1 MAKEQPQAEEEQ
13 ASGGKKKMIMIIVGA
28 LLLVGIAVGATLFL
42 VGGDDSATAAAADA
56 APEEAPKPE
65 RGDPTYVEL
74 KPFTVN
80 LGPEDTVGFLQVQIN
95 VLTYFDDVAEQLDK
109 NKPLIRNNLTLL
121 FGQQK
126 SEDLRSPEGKV
137 KLQNEVKDSI
147 QQVINK
153 YGSGGEI
160 ENVFFTTFVMQ

>member
-13 ASGGKKKMIMIIVGA
+13 AAGGKKKMIIIIVGA

-42 VGGDDSATAAAADA
+42 MGGNESPDTAAAEQE
-56 APEEAPKPE
+56 PPKPVK
-65 RGDPTYVEL
+65 GDPSYVEL

-80 LGPEDTVGFLQVQIN
+80 LGPEDPVGFLQVQIN
-95 VLTYFDDVAEQLDK
+95 VLTYFSDVAKEVET

-126 SEDLRSPEGKV
+126 SEDLRSQEGKQ
-137 KLQNEVKDSI
+137 KLQQQVKESI
-147 QQVINK
+147 QQVIDK

-160 ENVFFTTFVMQ
+160 DNVFFTTFVMQ

>member
-42 VGGDDSATAAAADA
+42 VGGDDAATTAEAAS
-56 APEEAPKPE
+56 EEAPKPE

-95 VLTYFDDVAEQLDK
+95 VLTYFDDVAEELDK

>member
-42 VGGDDSATAAAADA
+42 MGGDA
-56 APEEAPKPE
+56 APAEATAEAEPPKPE
-65 RGDPTYVEL
+65 KGDPTYVEL

-80 LGPEDTVGFLQVQIN
+80 LGPEDPVGFLQVQIN

-126 SEDLRSPEGKV
+126 SEDLRTPEGKV

>member
-1 MAKEQPQAEEEQ
+1 MAKPEPQAEEEQ
-13 ASGGKKKMIMIIVGA
+13 ASGGKKKMIIIIVGA

-42 VGGDDSATAAAADA
+42 VGGDDAAESAEA
-56 APEEAPKPE
+56 APQEPPKPE
-65 RGDPTYVEL
+65 RGDPSYVEL

-80 LGPEDTVGFLQVQIN
+80 LGPEDPVGFLQVQIN
-95 VLTYFDDVAEQLDK
+95 VLTYFPDVAEELDK
-109 NKPLIRNNLTLL
+109 NKPLIRNNLTML

-126 SEDLRSPEGKV
+126 SEDLRSPEGKAR
-137 KLQNEVKDSI
+137 LQQEVKDNI